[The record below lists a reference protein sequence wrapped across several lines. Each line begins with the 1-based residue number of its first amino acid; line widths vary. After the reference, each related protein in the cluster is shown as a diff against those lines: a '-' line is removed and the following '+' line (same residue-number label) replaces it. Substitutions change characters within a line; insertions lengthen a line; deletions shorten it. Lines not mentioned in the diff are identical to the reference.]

1 VGCPPIIAPCY
12 LGIDMKTR
20 DQFIANGKDVGQ
32 ISKEIGADTVR
43 YLTIDEMVKAIGQKR
58 EDLCV
63 GCLTGYYPLKIPGE
77 RERFQR
83 TLFDTK
89 CG

>member
-1 VGCPPIIAPCY
+1 
-12 LGIDMKTR
+12 M
-20 DQFIANGKDVGQ
+20 
-32 ISKEIGADTVR
+32 
-43 YLTIDEMVKAIGQKR
+43 DELVKAIGLRR

-63 GCLTGYYPLKIPGE
+63 GCLTGEYPLKIPGE